1 MDNQKI
7 SELNRVIAIHLQDL
21 KDRDS
26 KINHLNKDIIRL
38 CEQVDSLQ
46 KEKQVSSNKI
56 KQLTELLQ
64 AG

>member
-21 KDRDS
+21 KNRDS
-26 KINHLNKDIIRL
+26 NINHLNKDIIRL

>member
-21 KDRDS
+21 KNRDS
-26 KINHLNKDIIRL
+26 NINHLNKDIIRL
-38 CEQVDSLQ
+38 CEQVDSLE
-46 KEKQVSSNKI
+46 KEKQVSLNKI